1 MTAPQSRIMRPC
13 MALLAAFALLAWAAV
28 AVGGPSDDASP
39 SRRSEGRARSDGGTT
54 KTPKKRTPPRKKRA
68 SGGGAVSPQREA
80 AVLAFV
86 RKNHPDLTE
95 LLAYLK
101 DQRPRE
107 YARAIRQMYPVS
119 ERLAKL
125 RKNDSER
132 YEIALQSWKVQ
143 SRVQLLAAQAK
154 MSDDPAIHQDLEK
167 ALREQID
174 LRCELLARDRDKFLA
189 RAKKFESQRK
199 HLEAQREKSVARQLK
214 MLLRKE
220 KPAKKKTPSKK
231 GAQKKTSPKKGDSK

>member
-1 MTAPQSRIMRPC
+1 MTASQSRTMRPC
-13 MALLAAFALLAWAAV
+13 LALLAAFALLAWASV
-28 AVGGPSDDASP
+28 AVGGPSGDASR
-39 SRRSEGRARSDGGTT
+39 SRRSEGRAKADGGTT
-54 KTPKKRTPPRKKRA
+54 QTPKKRTPPRKKK
-68 SGGGAVSPQREA
+68 GNGGAVSPQREA

-86 RKNHPDLTE
+86 RKNHPDLTA

-132 YEIALQSWKVQ
+132 YEVALQSWKVQ

-154 MSDDPAIHQDLEK
+154 MSDDPAIRQNLEK

-189 RAKKFESQRK
+189 RAEKFESQRK
-199 HLEAQREKSVARQLK
+199 HLEAQRETSVARQLK

-220 KPAKKKTPSKK
+220 KPAKNKTPSKK
-231 GAQKKTSPKKGDSK
+231 GAQKKTSPKKGAAK